1 MLESELSG
9 SFYPYVC
16 DISNSI
22 DVRSTFKDIF
32 KNFKNVNYLINNAAV
47 FKMDKFQNFNHN
59 EIDSIIDINLKGTMY
74 CTLEFVKNMKQKNT
88 TGRIINIASVASI
101 HGIENQAVYCAS
113 KYGLNGFSEALNQEL
128 IKDNISITTIFPGGV
143 DTPLWNEKN
152 EYPGNKNDL
161 LKTGD
166 IVNLIEKILDLENR
180 IILKNLTIFPSNE
193 WH

>member
-1 MLESELSG
+1 
-9 SFYPYVC
+9 
-16 DISNSI
+16 
-22 DVRSTFKDIF
+22 
-32 KNFKNVNYLINNAAV
+32 
-47 FKMDKFQNFNHN
+47 MDKFQNFNHN

>member
-22 DVRSTFKDIF
+22 DVWSTFKDIF

-88 TGRIINIASVASI
+88 TGRIINIAFCCFNSWYRKPS
-101 HGIENQAVYCAS
+101 C
-113 KYGLNGFSEALNQEL
+113 
-128 IKDNISITTIFPGGV
+128 
-143 DTPLWNEKN
+143 
-152 EYPGNKNDL
+152 L
-161 LKTGD
+161 L
-166 IVNLIEKILDLENR
+166 R
-180 IILKNLTIFPSNE
+180 
-193 WH
+193 